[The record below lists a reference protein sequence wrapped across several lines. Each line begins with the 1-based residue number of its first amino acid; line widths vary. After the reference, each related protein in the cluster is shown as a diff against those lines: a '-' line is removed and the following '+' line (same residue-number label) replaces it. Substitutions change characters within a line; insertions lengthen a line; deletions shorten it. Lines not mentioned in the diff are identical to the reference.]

1 MEVLGTQRS
10 RLLAS
15 GSRPSAVTKSQNHL
29 TCELLGPS
37 SPKLILSL
45 KPENQTVKVSSQQK
59 LVKMLDP
66 EAGTWQCLL
75 SDKDKILLES
85 KLEGECGLTPSSCSL
100 SYGTFLG

>member
-15 GSRPSAVTKSQNHL
+15 GCCPSAVTKSQNHL
-29 TCELLGPS
+29 TCEMLGPS

-45 KPENQTVKVSSQQK
+45 KMENQTAKVSSRQK
-59 LVKMLDP
+59 RVEMLDP

-75 SDKDKILLES
+75 SDKDKVLLES
-85 KLEGECGLTPSSCSL
+85 KFESECGLTPSSCSL
-100 SYGTFLG
+100 SCGTSLG